1 MKHLMKSFLGMKR
14 KYREYVKPTGIWI
27 PSFWDTPEDIAMK
40 EAQKQEQFMINFRD
54 ELMEAEEEREKERLD
69 ELTQKLR

>member
-1 MKHLMKSFLGMKR
+1 
-14 KYREYVKPTGIWI
+14 VKPTGIWI